1 MADKEFLSELKRGRE
16 EEYFRKKEQELIEKM
31 RRDAG
36 GEGPG
41 EPIPEAQTPENVK
54 PEQPESRKP
63 ISRHPWIAVILAA
76 AALIGMVWVWMSA

>member
-36 GEGPG
+36 GDERPG

-54 PEQPESRKP
+54 PEESDPESR
-63 ISRHPWIAVILAA
+63 SRDIL
-76 AALIGMVWVWMSA
+76 GSRRSWRQRPYSAWSGSG